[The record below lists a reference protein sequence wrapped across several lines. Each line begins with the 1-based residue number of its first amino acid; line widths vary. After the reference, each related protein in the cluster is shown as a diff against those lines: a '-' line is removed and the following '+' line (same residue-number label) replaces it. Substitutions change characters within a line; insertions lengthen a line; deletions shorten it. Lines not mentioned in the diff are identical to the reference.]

1 MCNMNMLESQDHWY
15 FLFMSEFIIHT
26 IDCLII
32 YDEKAP
38 HKVCSTN
45 TWQFLSKQ
53 QLGLVQ
59 KMTKFCHCCSFSAS
73 SWAIFV
79 LFVVLL
85 LVSIN
90 CWTVRNDVQHIR
102 SDLRNR
108 IEKNQKYR
116 ENIKMLEERKDEMTK
131 EIHMRDERT
140 LELVK
145 RKGEI
150 ENKVA
155 GYEKENS
162 KLKFDME
169 SIKQEIVKRNSKQ
182 TELQNRL
189 NDLKELFENGRNDEE
204 KYFSFLQKDVQSSE
218 LGKSLPKLRDLLRYN
233 RNEIETLLYEFSDKL

>member
-1 MCNMNMLESQDHWY
+1 
-15 FLFMSEFIIHT
+15 
-26 IDCLII
+26 
-32 YDEKAP
+32 
-38 HKVCSTN
+38 
-45 TWQFLSKQ
+45 
-53 QLGLVQ
+53 
-59 KMTKFCHCCSFSAS
+59 
-73 SWAIFV
+73 
-79 LFVVLL
+79 
-85 LVSIN
+85 
-90 CWTVRNDVQHIR
+90 
-102 SDLRNR
+102 
-108 IEKNQKYR
+108 
-116 ENIKMLEERKDEMTK
+116 MLEERKDEMTK

-182 TELQNRL
+182 TEFQNRL
-189 NDLKELFENGRNDEE
+189 NDLKEIFENGRNEEE

-233 RNEIETLLYEFSDKL
+233 RNELETLLYEFSDNL